1 MPGVL
6 SNPAAFIYG
15 MVTIGTL
22 PAAQSPTRDT
32 YPRTVCAVIIAILLH

>member
-15 MVTIGTL
+15 MVTIDTL
-22 PAAQSPTRDT
+22 PAAQSATRDT
-32 YPRTVCAVIIAILLH
+32 YPRTVGAVIIATLLH